1 MTVTALPRTLPLLLA
16 GLLAF
21 AAQAAP
27 PLYTIV
33 ADTLDANAPVATLPA
48 GPVEQALAELAREQ
62 PQAKVLV
69 PLRAGERGG
78 QRYALAAWQSGA
90 GADWDALLVVATP
103 AGARTVEV
111 SSTHK
116 DRATALE
123 ALIVHGTSGAPPVP
137 ASKPP
142 ATPLLVVGAT
152 LLPLPTAWD
161 QRFVVLLT
169 RNPAYQPGAAA
180 AEAAL
185 TDAHIQYTL
194 RLQQDGTATVAG
206 PFAAAPAAGPAPIGM
221 TLLRVRDLAAA
232 ERIAAQDPAV
242 VAGRLIATVRE
253 WTVPAGK
260 LP

>member
-1 MTVTALPRTLPLLLA
+1 MTATAPLRAFPLLLA

-21 AAQAAP
+21 AVQAAP
-27 PLYTIV
+27 PLYTLV

-62 PQAKVLV
+62 PQARVLV
-69 PLRAGERGG
+69 PLRVGERAG

-90 GADWDALLVVATP
+90 GVEWDALLVVATA

-116 DRATALE
+116 DRAAALE
-123 ALIVHGTSGAPPVP
+123 ALIAHGTSGAPPLP

-142 ATPLLVVGAT
+142 AAPLLAVGAT

-206 PFAAAPAAGPAPIGM
+206 PFDAVPAAGPAPIGM

-232 ERIAAQDPAV
+232 ERIAAEDPAV